1 MSPTLYGW
9 LAGFS
14 TVMSMLAFAGVVAWS
29 FSRRRRVDFE
39 SAARLPLEEDAGRT
53 PGAQR

>member
-9 LAGFS
+9 VAGITTLA
-14 TVMSMLAFAGVVAWS
+14 SMLAFVGVVAWS

-39 SAARLPLEEDAGRT
+39 SAARLPLEEDCGRT
-53 PGAQR
+53 PGAQP